1 MIGLAIIIVLLVL
14 LLPQALFIVPQQN
27 VYIIERLG
35 KFNCTVGAG
44 LNIKIPFFETIAA
57 KVDMRTRQ
65 EQFGI
70 DAKTRDNVTVT
81 MAIAAQ
87 YRVSAQPAAN
97 GQPSGVWRSYYML
110 ANPTAQMRSYLID
123 ALRSSVPQYTLDE
136 VFDKKDAIASDVNQT
151 VSGLMVAYGYDVV
164 STLITSIDL
173 PADVEQSMNRINS
186 AQRERRPPSRWPRQR
201 AHQGG
206 HRGPRPCRAMEQAGR
221 GIAAQRKAIADGIS
235 ESLAVIKSSGVSAAE
250 ANQLFIFTQWTDM
263 MSEFAR
269 NGRQSTVVLPSDFS
283 ATASM
288 FEQMLVAQE
297 TEGADEF
304 VIVEEEGE
312 VAPLSRRFE
321 LPCAVRGLSQKG
333 AIISLAPRYGGD
345 ILSNRVQTRNDARPF
360 RSIEV
365 GKGNGYH
372 SLLSSSRSNRVSPGV
387 HVGDNVKV
395 HIASPRATA
404 SVSRFRGRRHPP
416 SGRVSARPPCARS
429 ASPSAWSAP
438 SRAFPEDREDRGH
451 PGRCAPC
458 QAVLPAQQGGQGRR
472 IKRKAFR

>member
-14 LLPQALFIVPQQN
+14 LLPQALFIVPQQS

-35 KFNCTVGAG
+35 KFNRTVGAG

-186 AQRERRPPSRWPRQR
+186 AQREKEAAQSLAEAERIKVVTEAR
-201 AHQGG
+201 A
-206 HRGPRPCRAMEQAGR
+206 RAEAMEQAGR

-269 NGRQSTVVLPSDFS
+269 NGPPVHG
-283 ATASM
+283 
-288 FEQMLVAQE
+288 
-297 TEGADEF
+297 GAAERFFGHGLHVRADARGPGDGRRRR
-304 VIVEEEGE
+304 VRHRGGRGE

-333 AIISLAPRYGGD
+333 AIISLAPR
-345 ILSNRVQTRNDARPF
+345 V
-360 RSIEV
+360 
-365 GKGNGYH
+365 
-372 SLLSSSRSNRVSPGV
+372 
-387 HVGDNVKV
+387 
-395 HIASPRATA
+395 
-404 SVSRFRGRRHPP
+404 
-416 SGRVSARPPCARS
+416 
-429 ASPSAWSAP
+429 
-438 SRAFPEDREDRGH
+438 
-451 PGRCAPC
+451 
-458 QAVLPAQQGGQGRR
+458 
-472 IKRKAFR
+472 

>member
-1 MIGLAIIIVLLVL
+1 MKIKKIVL
-14 LLPQALFIVPQQN
+14 
-27 VYIIERLG
+27 
-35 KFNCTVGAG
+35 VGAMAALLALGATALAGCGGKSDADVIRESLTQELDQVKNLDDAFLSEVTASAETGG
-44 LNIKIPFFETIAA
+44 L
-57 KVDMRTRQ
+57 D
-65 EQFGI
+65 QFGI

-87 YRVSAQPAAN
+87 YRVSAQPASQ

-186 AQRERRPPSRWPRQR
+186 AQREKEAAQSLAEAERIKVVTEAR
-201 AHQGG
+201 A
-206 HRGPRPCRAMEQAGR
+206 RAEAMEQAGR

-269 NGRQSTVVLPSDFS
+269 NGRQSTVVLPSDFT

-297 TEGADEF
+297 TEGDDEF
-304 VIVEEEGE
+304 VIVEEEE
-312 VAPLSRRFE
+312 
-321 LPCAVRGLSQKG
+321 K
-333 AIISLAPRYGGD
+333 
-345 ILSNRVQTRNDARPF
+345 
-360 RSIEV
+360 
-365 GKGNGYH
+365 
-372 SLLSSSRSNRVSPGV
+372 
-387 HVGDNVKV
+387 
-395 HIASPRATA
+395 
-404 SVSRFRGRRHPP
+404 
-416 SGRVSARPPCARS
+416 
-429 ASPSAWSAP
+429 
-438 SRAFPEDREDRGH
+438 
-451 PGRCAPC
+451 
-458 QAVLPAQQGGQGRR
+458 
-472 IKRKAFR
+472 

>member
-1 MIGLAIIIVLLVL
+1 MIVLGILIVLLVL
-14 LLPQALFIVPQQN
+14 LAPQIFFIVPQQN

-35 KFNCTVGAG
+35 KFNRTVGAG
-44 LNIKIPFFETIAA
+44 LNIKIPFFETVAA

-65 EQFGI
+65 EQFTI

-87 YRVSAQPAAN
+87 YRVSAQPAAQ

-164 STLITSIDL
+164 STLITAIDL

-186 AQRERRPPSRWPRQR
+186 AQREAQSLAEAERIKVVTEAR
-201 AHQGG
+201 A
-206 HRGPRPCRAMEQAGR
+206 RAEAMEQAGR

-283 ATASM
+283 QTASM

-297 TEGADEF
+297 TEGDDEF
-304 VIVEEEGE
+304 VIVEEE
-312 VAPLSRRFE
+312 
-321 LPCAVRGLSQKG
+321 
-333 AIISLAPRYGGD
+333 
-345 ILSNRVQTRNDARPF
+345 
-360 RSIEV
+360 
-365 GKGNGYH
+365 
-372 SLLSSSRSNRVSPGV
+372 
-387 HVGDNVKV
+387 
-395 HIASPRATA
+395 PRA
-404 SVSRFRGRRHPP
+404 
-416 SGRVSARPPCARS
+416 
-429 ASPSAWSAP
+429 
-438 SRAFPEDREDRGH
+438 
-451 PGRCAPC
+451 
-458 QAVLPAQQGGQGRR
+458 
-472 IKRKAFR
+472 